1 MWRGQSLTVEE
12 AIAFIRDKF
21 EDVGNDLALV
31 EIKLISE
38 LGNVYG
44 TNIFNLHTKCQNVKN
59 QIRKMINSL
68 VELYEARKQLMTAI
82 QGQINMSASL
92 KNIEKMLGPHV
103 QANEDTQLL
112 ELLATHYMNIW
123 NCTEA
128 DLDYNDD
135 VEVSRALTPLAAIGN
150 LEMTPTKTEP
160 PPTETQFTPISQK
173 QFDEIPAL
181 VRRRAKLEQV
191 NELYRFLFDIA
202 VERKKRLPIKFKD
215 ISQAGIQIYGQTGTS
230 KLAALRYIKLAEI
243 NNRDETITLLDDR
256 FAFTHNKTR
265 HTIRK

>member
-21 EDVGNDLALV
+21 EDMGNDLALV

-68 VELYEARKQLMTAI
+68 VELYEARKQLMAAI

-103 QANEDTQLL
+103 HANEDTQLL
-112 ELLATHYMNIW
+112 ERLATHYMNIW

-135 VEVSRALTPLAAIGN
+135 VEVSRVLTPLAAIG
-150 LEMTPTKTEP
+150 L
-160 PPTETQFTPISQK
+160 ISQK

-181 VRRRAKLEQV
+181 VKRRAKLEQV

-202 VERKKRLPIKFKD
+202 VERKK
-215 ISQAGIQIYGQTGTS
+215 YGRHPNLRTNRCHLICKESHTKTGTS

-265 HTIRK
+265 HTIRM